1 MLRRIKD
8 DVDRFPPNR
17 PASLFREGRPMS
29 LKSIAHKLSEWRRY
43 RISVRELTRLSD
55 RELADLGM
63 SRAEIGHVA
72 RKAASI

>member
-1 MLRRIKD
+1 
-8 DVDRFPPNR
+8 
-17 PASLFREGRPMS
+17 MS